1 MTNSPSARGSG
12 APHPAGELAAAIDAG
27 TNTLLLL
34 VGRRGADGELDIVF
48 DRCETPQLGAGVAA
62 RGTLDPAAA
71 ERALAVFRAFAA
83 DLARLGVARER
94 VRAAGTAVFR
104 RARDAD
110 AFVARVRAE
119 TGLPLVVASG
129 AEEARL
135 AHRAVVGTGGSADTL
150 VIDVG
155 GGSTELVWDAGRA
168 RVSAPVGA
176 VVLAETFGVAGA
188 LDEARF
194 AELHAAVRAEFA
206 RLPAANAHAG
216 AEVVVL
222 GGSALNLGALV
233 LGLAHFDHARAE
245 GARVRADDA
254 LTWAA
259 RLARVPAAARTRWP
273 IEAARAEI
281 LPAGL
286 VCVAA
291 ALERIGRAEARV
303 SGRGLRFGLLAEAL
317 SENVS

>member
-1 MTNSPSARGSG
+1 MTNAPHSQDPRSPSA
-12 APHPAGELAAAIDAG
+12 AGELAAAIDAG
-27 TNTLLLL
+27 TNTVLLL
-34 VGRRGADGELDIVF
+34 VGRRGADGALEVVF
-48 DRCETPQLGAGVAA
+48 DRCETPRLGAGVAA

-83 DLARLGVARER
+83 DLARLGVAPAR

-119 TGLPLVVASG
+119 TGVPLVVASG
-129 AEEARL
+129 DEEARL
-135 AHRAVVGTGGSADTL
+135 AYRAVAGAGAHTL

-155 GGSTELVWDAGRA
+155 GGSTELVSDGGRA

-176 VVLAETFGVAGA
+176 VVLAESFGLADA
-188 LDEARF
+188 LDGARF
-194 AELHAAVRAEFA
+194 AELHAAVRANFA
-206 RLPAANAHAG
+206 ALAFEASPARGTEA
-216 AEVVVL
+216 VVL

-233 LGLAHFDHARAE
+233 LGLPHFDHVRAE
-245 GARVRADDA
+245 GARVSAEDA
-254 LTWAA
+254 LTWAE
-259 RLARVPAAARTRWP
+259 RLARVPAASRVRWP
-273 IEAARAEI
+273 IEPARAEI

-291 ALERIGRAEARV
+291 ALERSGCAEARV
-303 SGRGLRFGLLAEAL
+303 SGRGLRFGLLADAL
-317 SENVS
+317 SENSS